1 MLERMRRG
9 YRIEEFEERV
19 AKIRERMPSASIATD
34 IIVGCPG
41 ETESEFQETLDLL
54 ERTQFDVIHV
64 AAYSPRPGTFA
75 YRKLDDDVPKDLK
88 KSRLHLIEE
97 IHAISAEKRKSAE
110 LGKTVEILVEKKTED
125 QLTGRTRK
133 NQLVHFNSN
142 ASIGDLVDVQI
153 NEVTSWSMR
162 GTAVGT
168 FDLPILTI

>member
-1 MLERMRRG
+1 M
-9 YRIEEFEERV
+9 
-19 AKIRERMPSASIATD
+19 
-34 IIVGCPG
+34 
-41 ETESEFQETLDLL
+41 
-54 ERTQFDVIHV
+54 
-64 AAYSPRPGTFA
+64 
-75 YRKLDDDVPKDLK
+75 
-88 KSRLHLIEE
+88 HLIEE

>member
-1 MLERMRRG
+1 
-9 YRIEEFEERV
+9 
-19 AKIRERMPSASIATD
+19 
-34 IIVGCPG
+34 
-41 ETESEFQETLDLL
+41 
-54 ERTQFDVIHV
+54 
-64 AAYSPRPGTFA
+64 SPRPGTFA

-97 IHAISAEKRKSAE
+97 IHSISAEKRKSAE

-162 GTAVGT
+162 GTAFGT
-168 FDLPILTI
+168 FALPILTI